1 MFCTSDTRTLSP
13 LCGQQHTAD
22 GEGED
27 GGAATA
33 KRGKW
38 PLQSGTSLL
47 EQLKAEMK
55 ALSKEYK
62 VGCCWSV
69 WWCVVCMCVVVCGVR
84 VYSMCACYVCNSIS
98 DACWLL

>member
-1 MFCTSDTRTLSP
+1 MSIFCTSDTRTLSP

-22 GEGED
+22 SEGED

-38 PLQSGTSLL
+38 PFQSGTSLL

-62 VGCCWSV
+62 VG
-69 WWCVVCMCVVVCGVR
+69 WCVCVVVCGV
-84 VYSMCACYVCNSIS
+84 YVCGVW
-98 DACWLL
+98 CVCVVVCGVCVCVCVCV